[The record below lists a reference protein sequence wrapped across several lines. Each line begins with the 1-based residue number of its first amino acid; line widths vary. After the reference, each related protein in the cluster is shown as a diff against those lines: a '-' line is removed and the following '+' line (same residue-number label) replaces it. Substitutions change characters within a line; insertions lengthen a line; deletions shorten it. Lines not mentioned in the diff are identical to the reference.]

1 MHYFKE
7 CPVDGSGRNGSKW
20 KTYNWGYSKD
30 DLIEMFTKHL
40 YNKHRMSGKIA
51 ESAIALA
58 EYCTYT
64 EDPPHS
70 QPPAPR
76 FNCCHRRPPRS
87 LRRRSSKKIQR
98 KDNAKDEPPRS
109 SADDSG
115 AVEATV
121 EQDLVSVAAV
131 RGATDAMHTAVEHA
145 ESMGSAIRRL
155 CVALEDAGNTFK
167 SATAVLTTLID
178 KPHD

>member
-1 MHYFKE
+1 MPTTDAAGGKIVHYFTE
-7 CPVDGSGRNGSKW
+7 CPVDGSCGKGSKW
-20 KTYNWGYSKD
+20 KKYNWGYGKD

-51 ESAIALA
+51 ESAIARA

-70 QPPAPR
+70 PPPAPR

-87 LRRRSSKKIQR
+87 LRWRSSKKIQR

-121 EQDLVSVAAV
+121 ELGLVSVAAV
-131 RGATDAMHTAVEHA
+131 RHATHA
-145 ESMGSAIRRL
+145 IL
-155 CVALEDAGNTFK
+155 Y
-167 SATAVLTTLID
+167 
-178 KPHD
+178 